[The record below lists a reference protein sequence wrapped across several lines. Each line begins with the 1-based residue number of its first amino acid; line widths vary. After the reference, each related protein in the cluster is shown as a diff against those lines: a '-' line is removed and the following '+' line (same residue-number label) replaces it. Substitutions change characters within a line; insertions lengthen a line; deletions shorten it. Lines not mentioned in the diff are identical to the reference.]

1 MDRLDKDIR
10 LLADVLKSTTITL
23 AALLLSMNLTV
34 QGTIKPPAPIE
45 HKISYAEPL
54 EEPVL
59 SKIDEVEEIPNPTP
73 KTPQSAPETPTS
85 TCEAEILKYDWD
97 TRIARAV
104 MLAESGGNPNAVN
117 DNPRTRDYSVG
128 CFQINLYG
136 DLRKS
141 RPSEAE
147 LKNPEINVR
156 YAYNLWKSTG
166 WARSWGAYSNGS
178 YKKYL

>member
-1 MDRLDKDIR
+1 MGRLDKDIR
-10 LLADVLKSTTITL
+10 LLADVLKATTITL
-23 AALLLSMNLTV
+23 AALLLSINLTV
-34 QGTIKPPAPIE
+34 QETIKPPVSTE
-45 HKISYAEPL
+45 YKISYAEPL
-54 EEPVL
+54 EAPVL
-59 SKIDEVEEIPNPTP
+59 AKMDKVEEIPTP
-73 KTPQSAPETPTS
+73 APKKPQSAPKTPTS

-117 DNPRTRDYSVG
+117 NNPRTRDYSVG
-128 CFQINLYG
+128 CFQVNLYG
-136 DLRKS
+136 NLRKN

-156 YAYNLWKSTG
+156 WSYNLWKSTG